1 MTHLASASVV
11 TDMEW
16 LWWALLLFVIIGW
29 PLLFV
34 ALNVIRRRVLGA
46 PREEDALR
54 EHAELMALKDV
65 EDMRNSSRF

>member
-1 MTHLASASVV
+1 
-11 TDMEW
+11 MEW

-46 PREEDALR
+46 PSEEDALR